1 MLRNAGERGLLG
13 QFPAIV
19 VGTAKASSLHRSTTP
34 DERERY
40 RAEQQEAI
48 LRVLDYYHPTA
59 MAVFGVDIGHT
70 DPQWIIPYGGS
81 MTVDGP
87 ARRITAHY

>member
-1 MLRNAGERGLLG
+1 VNFGRYPRLVSTLFVGHVLFAVIGLSLVEPWIPGRGRHATG
-13 QFPAIV
+13 RSVDYTRRGYFP
-19 VGTAKASSLHRSTTP
+19 
-34 DERERY
+34 
-40 RAEQQEAI
+40 I
-48 LRVLDYYHPTA
+48 LAATGHV
-59 MAVFGVDIGHT
+59 MADIGHT